1 MTYSLEFDRRALKE
15 WNKLGDTLRQQF
27 KKKLAEVL
35 ENPRIEANRL
45 RQLPDCYKLK
55 LRSAGYR
62 LIYQVLD
69 QEVVVLMVAIGKRE
83 RRLCFRRPA
92 STVGCRRVKP
102 ACPASNRLSASWPVM
117 TPSWRTNRNNRTT
130 KDRGLQLRKNAAVAL
145 FHPHG

>member
-27 KKKLAEVL
+27 KRKLAEVL

-62 LIYQVLD
+62 LIYQILD
-69 QEVVVLMVAIGKRE
+69 QEVVVFVVAIGKRE
-83 RRLCFRRPA
+83 REAAYQDAQDRIGQQPA
-92 STVGCRRVKP
+92 
-102 ACPASNRLSASWPVM
+102 
-117 TPSWRTNRNNRTT
+117 
-130 KDRGLQLRKNAAVAL
+130 D
-145 FHPHG
+145 

>member
-15 WNKLGDTLRQQF
+15 WNKLGDSLRQQF

-45 RQLPDCYKLK
+45 RNLPDCYKLK

-69 QEVVVLMVAIGKRE
+69 QEVVVFVIAIGKRE
-83 RRLCFRRPA
+83 RETA
-92 STVGCRRVKP
+92 YQN
-102 ACPASNRLSASWPVM
+102 AQ
-117 TPSWRTNRNNRTT
+117 
-130 KDRGLQLRKNAAVAL
+130 DRIGQQGAD
-145 FHPHG
+145 

>member
-35 ENPRIEANRL
+35 DNPRIEANRL

-55 LRSAGYR
+55 LRSPGYR

-69 QEVVVLMVAIGKRE
+69 HEVVVFVVAIGKRE
-83 RRLCFRRPA
+83 RKAAYQDAQDRISQQPA
-92 STVGCRRVKP
+92 
-102 ACPASNRLSASWPVM
+102 
-117 TPSWRTNRNNRTT
+117 
-130 KDRGLQLRKNAAVAL
+130 D
-145 FHPHG
+145 

>member
-27 KKKLAEVL
+27 KKKLIEVL

-62 LIYQVLD
+62 LIYQVID
-69 QEVVVLMVAIGKRE
+69 QEVVVFVVAIGKRE
-83 RRLCFRRPA
+83 RE
-92 STVGCRRVKP
+92 
-102 ACPASNRLSASWPVM
+102 
-117 TPSWRTNRNNRTT
+117 
-130 KDRGLQLRKNAAVAL
+130 AVYQDAQERISSD
-145 FHPHG
+145 

>member
-27 KKKLAEVL
+27 KKKLAEIL

-45 RQLPDCYKLK
+45 RDLPDCYKLK

-69 QEVVVLMVAIGKRE
+69 QEVVVFVVAIGKRE
-83 RRLCFRRPA
+83 RETAYQDAQSRLGQ
-92 STVGCRRVKP
+92 SH
-102 ACPASNRLSASWPVM
+102 
-117 TPSWRTNRNNRTT
+117 
-130 KDRGLQLRKNAAVAL
+130 D
-145 FHPHG
+145 

>member
-27 KKKLAEVL
+27 KKKLAEIL
-35 ENPRIEANRL
+35 DNPRIEANRL

-69 QEVVVLMVAIGKRE
+69 QEVVVFVVAIGKRE
-83 RRLCFRRPA
+83 RQVA
-92 STVGCRRVKP
+92 YQD
-102 ACPASNRLSASWPVM
+102 AQ
-117 TPSWRTNRNNRTT
+117 
-130 KDRGLQLRKNAAVAL
+130 DRISQQTAD
-145 FHPHG
+145 

>member
-15 WNKLGDTLRQQF
+15 WQKLGDTLRQQF
-27 KKKLAEVL
+27 KKKLFEVL

-69 QEVVVLMVAIGKRE
+69 QEVVVFVVAIGKRE
-83 RRLCFRRPA
+83 REA
-92 STVGCRRVKP
+92 
-102 ACPASNRLSASWPVM
+102 AYQDAQ
-117 TPSWRTNRNNRTT
+117 
-130 KDRGLQLRKNAAVAL
+130 DRISPNS
-145 FHPHG
+145 